1 MKKKVV
7 SALLCATM
15 VASLFAGC
23 GSSGEATNE
32 TSSGTDGSSSNSK
45 YEKFITVDVFDSQA
59 NYQGIQSGWFAK
71 IVKDKFNMELNIIAP
86 NVAGGGDTLF
96 QTRSAAGDLGDLI
109 ITGGNNGR
117 LQDLVTAGLV
127 VDMTDLL
134 KDAENVHKYDNAI
147 EKTAE
152 LVKEDGIYAIPS
164 EVSSSAPTTASEG
177 LEPNFG
183 AYLRWDAYKAVG
195 YPEIDTMEDL
205 LPVLKQMQE
214 AVPTSDSGKK
224 TYGFSL
230 FKDWDGNLMVNA
242 KVLPAMYG
250 YDEIGFVLAKADGS
264 DYKSFIEDDSPY
276 IRSLKFLF
284 NANQMGLVDPESTTQ
299 NYDQVFAKY
308 QDGQILYSQYAWLGQ
323 SAYNTEANQAEG
335 KGYMMAEVKDQKIF
349 SYGCQINGSSNNCI
363 MIGSK
368 AEDPQRLADFI
379 DWLYS
384 PEGIMVSCAQTSST
398 CGPEGLTWE
407 MKDNKPVLTDFGK
420 KALSGEEIEVP
431 AEWGSGTWKD
441 GVSALNYKAVNQLDI
456 NPETG
461 VAYTHTVWDS
471 VLNEDTS
478 ELVKEWREQMG
489 ADTTMDFLTQN
500 DEISVAPGSGYVV
513 PEEDSQITTLRGQI
527 KSVIVENSWK
537 MVFAKD
543 EAEFN
548 KYLKTMQ
555 DTANGLGFEEVLN
568 YDMQCAKD
576 QNDARVQVVKEYE
589 ANNK

>member
-7 SALLCATM
+7 STLLCATM
-15 VASLFAGC
+15 VASLLAGC
-23 GSSGEATNE
+23 GSNGDTAKDTSGGTE
-32 TSSGTDGSSSNSK
+32 TGSSNSK

-59 NYQGIQSGWFAK
+59 NYQGIQSGWFGK
-71 IVKDKFNMELNIIAP
+71 IVKDKFNMELNVIAP

-117 LQDLVTAGLV
+117 LQNLVTAGLV
-127 VDMTDLL
+127 IDMTDLL
-134 KDAENVHKYDNAI
+134 KDAENVHKYDDAI

-183 AYLRWDAYKAVG
+183 VYLRWDAYKAVG
-195 YPEIDTMEDL
+195 YPEMNTMEDL
-205 LPVLKQMQE
+205 LPVLKKMQE

-264 DYKSFIEDDSPY
+264 DYKSFIESDSPY

-284 NANQMGLVDPESTTQ
+284 EANQMGLVDPESTTQ
-299 NYDQVFAKY
+299 NYDQVFTKY

-335 KGYMMAEVKDQKIF
+335 KGYMLAEIKDQKIF

-407 MKDNKPVLTDFGK
+407 MKDGKPVLTEFGK

-431 AEWGSGTWKD
+431 EEWGGGVWKD

-461 VAYTHTVWDS
+461 FAYTHTVWDS
-471 VLNEDTS
+471 VLSEDTS
-478 ELVKEWREQMG
+478 ELVKEWRKQMG
-489 ADTTMDFLTQN
+489 ADTTMDFLTKN
-500 DEISVAPGSGYVV
+500 DEIAVAPGSGYSV

-527 KSVIVENSWK
+527 KAVIVENSWK

-548 KYLKTMQ
+548 SYLKTMQ
-555 DTANGLGFEEVLN
+555 DTANGLGFDQVLE

-576 QNDARVQVVKEYE
+576 QNDARVQVVKDYE
-589 ANNK
+589 ANK

>member
-7 SALLCATM
+7 STLLCATM
-15 VASLFAGC
+15 VASLFSGC
-23 GSSGEATNE
+23 GSSGDTANNTSGSTN
-32 TSSGTDGSSSNSK
+32 TGDSNSK

-59 NYQGIQSGWFAK
+59 NYQGIQSGWFSK

-109 ITGGNNGR
+109 VTGAGGGR

-127 VDMTDLL
+127 LDMTELL
-134 KDAENVHKYDNAI
+134 KDAEYVHKYDSAI
-147 EKTAE
+147 EKTGE

-164 EVSSSAPTTASEG
+164 EVSSSSPTTPSEG

-183 AYLRWDAYKAVG
+183 AYLRWDAYKAAG
-195 YPEIDTMEDL
+195 YPELNTMEDL
-205 LPVLKQMQE
+205 LPVLKKMQE
-214 AVPTSDSGKK
+214 EVPTSDSGKK

-284 NANQMGLVDPESTTQ
+284 DANQMGLVDPESTTQ

-323 SAYNTEANQAEG
+323 SAYNTEPNQAEG
-335 KGYMMAEVKDQKIF
+335 KGYMLAEIKDQKIF
-349 SYGCQINGSSNNCI
+349 SYGCNINGTSQNCL

-384 PEGIMVSCAQTSST
+384 PEGIMASCAQTSST

-407 MKDNKPVLTDFGK
+407 MKDGEPVLTEFGK
-420 KALSGEEIEVP
+420 KALSGEEVEVP

-441 GVSALNYKAVNQLDI
+441 GISTLNYKAVNPLDI

-461 VAYTHTVWDS
+461 FAYTHVVWDS
-471 VLNEDTS
+471 VLNQDAT
-478 ELVKEWREQMG
+478 ELVKEWRKTTG
-489 ADTTMDFLTQN
+489 ADTTMDLLKEN
-500 DEISVAPGSGYVV
+500 DQIAVAPGSGYVV
-513 PEEDSQITTLRGQI
+513 PEEDSQIATLRGQI
-527 KSVIVENSWK
+527 KAVIVENSWK

-543 EAEFN
+543 EVEFN
-548 KYLKTMQ
+548 QYLKTMQ
-555 DTANGLGFEEVLN
+555 DTANGLGFEEVLE

-576 QNDARVQVVKEYE
+576 QNDARVQVVKDYE
-589 ANNK
+589 ASK

>member
-7 SALLCATM
+7 STLLCATM
-15 VASLFAGC
+15 VASLFSGC
-23 GSSGEATNE
+23 GSSGDTANNTSGSTN
-32 TSSGTDGSSSNSK
+32 TGDSNSK

-59 NYQGIQSGWFAK
+59 NYQGIQSGWFGK

-109 ITGGNNGR
+109 VTGAGGGR

-134 KDAENVHKYDNAI
+134 KDAEHVHQYDSAI
-147 EKTAE
+147 EKTGE

-164 EVSSSAPTTASEG
+164 EVSSSSPTTPSEG

-183 AYLRWDAYKAVG
+183 AYLRWDAYKAAG
-195 YPEIDTMEDL
+195 YPELNTMEDL
-205 LPVLKQMQE
+205 LPTLKKMQE
-214 AVPTSDSGKK
+214 EVPESDSGKK

-250 YDEIGFVLAKADGS
+250 YDELGFVLAKADGS
-264 DYKSFIEDDSPY
+264 DYKSFIADDSPY

-284 NANQMGLVDPESTTQ
+284 DANQMGLVDPESTTQ
-299 NYDQVFAKY
+299 NYDQVFTKY

-323 SAYNTEANQAEG
+323 SAYNTEPNQAEG
-335 KGYMMAEVKDQKIF
+335 KGYMLAEIKDQKIF
-349 SYGCQINGSSNNCI
+349 SYGCTVNGNSQNCL

-384 PEGIMVSCAQTSST
+384 PEGIMASCAQTSST

-407 MKDNKPVLTDFGK
+407 MKDGQPVLTEFGK
-420 KALSGEEIEVP
+420 KALFGEEVEVP

-441 GVSALNYKAVNQLDI
+441 GISTLNYKAVNPLDI

-461 VAYTHTVWDS
+461 FAYTHVVWDS
-471 VLNEDTS
+471 VLNQDAT
-478 ELVKEWREQMG
+478 ELVKEWREITG
-489 ADTTMDFLTQN
+489 ADTTMDLLKEN
-500 DEISVAPGSGYVV
+500 DQIAVAPGSGYVV
-513 PEEDSQITTLRGQI
+513 PEEDSQIATLRGQI
-527 KSVIVENSWK
+527 KAVIVENSWK

-543 EAEFN
+543 EAEFDS
-548 KYLKTMQ
+548 YLKTMQ
-555 DTANGLGFEEVLN
+555 DTAKGLGFEEVLE
-568 YDMQCAKD
+568 YDMQCAKE
-576 QNDARVQVVKEYE
+576 QNDARVQVVKDYE
-589 ANNK
+589 ASK

>member
-7 SALLCATM
+7 STLLCATM
-15 VASLFAGC
+15 VASLFSGC
-23 GSSGEATNE
+23 GSSGDTANNTSGSTN
-32 TSSGTDGSSSNSK
+32 TGDSNSK

-59 NYQGIQSGWFAK
+59 NYQGIQSGWFGK

-109 ITGGNNGR
+109 VTGAGGGR

-127 VDMTDLL
+127 LDMTDLL
-134 KDAENVHKYDNAI
+134 KDAEYVHKYDSAI
-147 EKTAE
+147 EKTGE

-164 EVSSSAPTTASEG
+164 EVSSSSPTTPSEG
-177 LEPNFG
+177 LEPTFG
-183 AYLRWDAYKAVG
+183 AYLRWDAYKSVG
-195 YPEIDTMEDL
+195 YPEMNTMEDL
-205 LPVLKQMQE
+205 LSVLKKMQE

-284 NANQMGLVDPESTTQ
+284 DANQMGLVDPESTTQ

-323 SAYNTEANQAEG
+323 SAYNTEPNQAEG
-335 KGYMMAEVKDQKIF
+335 KGYMLAEIKDQKIF
-349 SYGCQINGSSNNCI
+349 SYGCNINGSSQNCL

-384 PEGIMVSCAQTSST
+384 PEGVMASCTQTSGA

-407 MKDNKPVLTDFGK
+407 MKDGEPILTEFGK
-420 KALSGEEIEVP
+420 KALFGEEVEVP

-441 GVSALNYKAVNQLDI
+441 GISTLNYKAVNPLDI

-461 VAYTHTVWDS
+461 FAYTHVVWDS
-471 VLNEDTS
+471 VLNQDVTP
-478 ELVKEWREQMG
+478 LVKEWRKTTG
-489 ADTTMDFLTQN
+489 ADSTMDLLKENEQ
-500 DEISVAPGSGYVV
+500 IAVAPGSGYIV
-513 PEEDSQITTLRGQI
+513 PEEDSQIATLRGQI
-527 KSVIVENSWK
+527 KAVIVENSWK

-548 KYLKTMQ
+548 QYLKTMQ
-555 DTANGLGFEEVLN
+555 DTANGLGFDQVLE

-576 QNDARVQVVKEYE
+576 QNDARVQVVKDYE
-589 ANNK
+589 ASK

>member
-7 SALLCATM
+7 STLLCATM
-15 VASLFAGC
+15 VASLLAGC
-23 GSSGEATNE
+23 GSNGDTTADI
-32 TSSGTDGSSSNSK
+32 SSGTQTGDSNSK

-59 NYQGIQSGWFAK
+59 NYQGIQSGWFGK
-71 IVKDKFNMELNIIAP
+71 IVKDKFNMELNVIAP

-109 ITGGNNGR
+109 ITGAGNGR
-117 LQDLVTAGLV
+117 LQNLVTAGLV

-134 KDAENVHKYDNAI
+134 KDAKNVHKYDNAI

-164 EVSSSAPTTASEG
+164 EVSSSSPTTASEG
-177 LEPNFG
+177 LEPTFG

-195 YPEIDTMEDL
+195 YPEMNTMEDL
-205 LPVLKQMQE
+205 LSVLKKMQE

-250 YDEIGFVLAKADGS
+250 YDELGFVLAKADGS
-264 DYKSFIEDDSPY
+264 DYKSFIENDSPY

-284 NANQMGLVDPESTTQ
+284 EANQMGLVDPESTTQ
-299 NYDQVFAKY
+299 NYDQVFTKY

-323 SAYNTEANQAEG
+323 SAYNTEPNQEKG
-335 KGYMMAEVKDQKIF
+335 KGYMLAEIKDQKIF
-349 SYGCQINGSSNNCI
+349 SYGCNVNGSSQNCL
-363 MIGSK
+363 MIGRK
-368 AEDPQRLADFI
+368 ADDPQRLADFI

-384 PEGIMVSCAQTSST
+384 PEGIMASCTQTSGA

-407 MKDNKPVLTDFGK
+407 MKDDKPVLTEFGK
-420 KALSGEEIEVP
+420 KALFGEEIEVP

-441 GVSALNYKAVNQLDI
+441 GISTLNYKAVNPLDI

-461 VAYTHTVWDS
+461 FAYTHVVWDS
-471 VLNEDTS
+471 VLNQDVTP
-478 ELVKEWREQMG
+478 LVKEWREKMG
-489 ADTTMDFLTQN
+489 ADTTMDFLTKN
-500 DEISVAPGSGYVV
+500 DEIAVAPGSGYVAS
-513 PEEDSQITTLRGQI
+513 EEDSQITTLRGQI
-527 KSVIVENSWK
+527 KAVIVENSWK

-548 KYLKTMQ
+548 QYLKTMQ
-555 DTANGLGFEEVLN
+555 DTANGLGFDQVLE

-576 QNDARVQVVKEYE
+576 QNDARVQVVKDYE
-589 ANNK
+589 ANK

>member
-7 SALLCATM
+7 STLLCATM
-15 VASLFAGC
+15 VASLFSGC
-23 GSSGEATNE
+23 GSSGDTANNTSGSTN
-32 TSSGTDGSSSNSK
+32 TGDSNSK

-59 NYQGIQSGWFAK
+59 NYQGIQSGWFGK

-109 ITGGNNGR
+109 VTGAGGGR

-127 VDMTDLL
+127 LDMTDLL
-134 KDAENVHKYDNAI
+134 KDAEYVHKYDSAI
-147 EKTAE
+147 EKTGE

-164 EVSSSAPTTASEG
+164 EVSSSSPTTPSEG

-183 AYLRWDAYKAVG
+183 AYLRWDAYKAAG
-195 YPEIDTMEDL
+195 YPELNTMEDL
-205 LPVLKQMQE
+205 LPVLKKMQE
-214 AVPTSDSGKK
+214 EVPTSDSGKK

-284 NANQMGLVDPESTTQ
+284 DANQMGLVDPESTTQ

-323 SAYNTEANQAEG
+323 SAYNTEPNQAEG
-335 KGYMMAEVKDQKIF
+335 KGYMLAEIKDQKIF
-349 SYGCQINGSSNNCI
+349 SYGCNINGTSQNCL

-384 PEGIMVSCAQTSST
+384 PEGIMASCAQTSST

-407 MKDNKPVLTDFGK
+407 MKDGEPILTEFGK
-420 KALSGEEIEVP
+420 KALFGEEVEVP

-441 GVSALNYKAVNQLDI
+441 GISTLNYKAVNPLDI

-461 VAYTHTVWDS
+461 FAYTHVVWDS
-471 VLNEDTS
+471 VLNQDVTP
-478 ELVKEWREQMG
+478 LVKEWRKTTG
-489 ADTTMDFLTQN
+489 ADSTMDLLKENEQ
-500 DEISVAPGSGYVV
+500 IAVAPGSGYVV
-513 PEEDSQITTLRGQI
+513 PEEDSQIATLRGQI
-527 KSVIVENSWK
+527 KAVIVENSWK

-548 KYLKTMQ
+548 QYLKTMQ
-555 DTANGLGFEEVLN
+555 DTANGLGFDQVLE

-576 QNDARVQVVKEYE
+576 QNDARVQVVKDYE
-589 ANNK
+589 ASK

>member
-7 SALLCATM
+7 STLLCATM
-15 VASLFAGC
+15 VASLFSGC
-23 GSSGEATNE
+23 GSSGDTANNTSGSTN
-32 TSSGTDGSSSNSK
+32 TGDSNSK

-59 NYQGIQSGWFAK
+59 NYQGIQSGWFGK
-71 IVKDKFNMELNIIAP
+71 IVKDKFNLELNIIAP

-109 ITGGNNGR
+109 VTGAGGGR

-127 VDMTDLL
+127 LDMTDLL
-134 KDAENVHKYDNAI
+134 KDAEYVHKYDSAI
-147 EKTAE
+147 EKTGE

-164 EVSSSAPTTASEG
+164 EVSSSSPTTPSEG

-183 AYLRWDAYKAVG
+183 AYLRWDAYKAAG
-195 YPEIDTMEDL
+195 YPELNTMEDL
-205 LPVLKQMQE
+205 LPVLKKMQE
-214 AVPTSDSGKK
+214 EVPTSDSGKK

-284 NANQMGLVDPESTTQ
+284 DANQMGLVDPESTTQ

-323 SAYNTEANQAEG
+323 SAYNTEPNQAEG
-335 KGYMMAEVKDQKIF
+335 KGYMLAEIKDQKIF
-349 SYGCQINGSSNNCI
+349 SYGCNINGTSQNCL

-384 PEGIMVSCAQTSST
+384 PEGIMASCAQTSST

-407 MKDNKPVLTDFGK
+407 MKDGEPVLTEFGK
-420 KALSGEEIEVP
+420 KALSGEEVEVP
-431 AEWGSGTWKD
+431 EEWGSGTWKD
-441 GVSALNYKAVNQLDI
+441 GISTLNYKAVNPLDI

-461 VAYTHTVWDS
+461 FAYTHVVWDS
-471 VLNEDTS
+471 VLNQDVTP
-478 ELVKEWREQMG
+478 LVKEWRKTTG
-489 ADTTMDFLTQN
+489 ADSTMDLLKENEQ
-500 DEISVAPGSGYVV
+500 IAVAPGSGYVV
-513 PEEDSQITTLRGQI
+513 PEEDSQIATLRGQI
-527 KSVIVENSWK
+527 KAVIVENSWK

-548 KYLKTMQ
+548 QYLKTMQ
-555 DTANGLGFEEVLN
+555 DTANGLGFDQVLE

-576 QNDARVQVVKEYE
+576 QNDARVQVVKDYE
-589 ANNK
+589 ASK